1 MTLSKADLA
10 AQFQIRDDVR
20 VFGGVILEAPFRIY
34 TRCTIDGVT
43 GGAFTYVSP
52 NCTLRIVDIGRY
64 CSIGDSV
71 QILSEHPT
79 DKITTSAA
87 LYQSVFAA
95 PFDAFPGEPST
106 GFHQTT
112 IGSDVWIG
120 THVKIKSG
128 VTIGDGAII
137 GAGAVVTRDVAPF
150 TVVGGVPAR
159 NIRDRFDAATVERI
173 QRVRWW
179 DYDLLRQP
187 APFADI
193 SATLDYIEAAVADGR
208 MTPYVAPR
216 AQVYRNDKKQL
227 MLRPR

>member
-1 MTLSKADLA
+1 MTDAMDLA
-10 AQFQIRDDVR
+10 SLLDIREDVR
-20 VFGGVILEAPFRIY
+20 VFGGVILEPPFRIY
-34 TRCTIDGVT
+34 GKVTVDALT
-43 GGAFTYVSP
+43 GGAFSYIAP
-52 NCTLRIVDIGRY
+52 NTTLRVITIGRY

-95 PFDAFPGEPST
+95 PFDDFPGEPNT
-106 GFHQTT
+106 GFRQTT

-120 THVKIKSG
+120 AEARIKTG

-137 GAGAVVTRDVAPF
+137 GAGAIVTRDVEPF

-159 NIRDRFDAATVERI
+159 KIRDRFDAATVERI

-179 DYDLLRQP
+179 DYDILRQP
-187 APFADI
+187 FDFSDI
-193 SATLDYIEAAVADGR
+193 HATLDGVEAAVADGR
-208 MTPYVAPR
+208 LQPY
-216 AQVYRNDKKQL
+216 
-227 MLRPR
+227 RPQRVQIFRDDEQRLKARKR